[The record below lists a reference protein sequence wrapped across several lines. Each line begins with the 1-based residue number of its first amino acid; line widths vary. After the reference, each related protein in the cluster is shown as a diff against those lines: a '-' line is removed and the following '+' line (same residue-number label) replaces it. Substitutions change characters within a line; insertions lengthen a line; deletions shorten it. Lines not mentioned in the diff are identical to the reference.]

1 MNVDAGGVRYRIAC
15 VERDGRWVAHATRV
29 QAEAA
34 RQGSIYHMSGPMAF
48 ARDAAMRLLGGER
61 LGARYDWLYRA

>member
-1 MNVDAGGVRYRIAC
+1 M
-15 VERDGRWVAHATRV
+15 
-29 QAEAA
+29 AA
-34 RQGSIYHMSGPMAF
+34 